1 VSVQRHAVYVLDMSG
16 KPLTPTTPAK
26 ARKLLKA
33 GAAKKV
39 WSKFQTFGIQ
49 LLTETRQARPI
60 TSLGVDPGTKFE
72 GYAVICGTEN
82 ALAVKLDLP
91 DKQNIAAKLKKRRSL
106 RRARRFRKC
115 RRRPARFANRSRKGF
130 IAPSQLVIVCSRL
143 KVLRAL
149 FALYPITRVGLEDLR
164 FNHAKHRWG
173 ANFSTVEIGKK
184 QLKEFLEAQGA
195 QVSLFQGF
203 ETKALR
209 EKYGYSKSKLK
220 GADCFTAHCSDA
232 LALACVMGSGVP
244 VAPGSFIIVDDTYR
258 PVRRKLHDE
267 QPAKGGIRETY
278 SRGTV
283 FGVQKGRL
291 IGSRNGKIGQLC
303 GEKQGRYRYY
313 DQEGKRQ
320 ETVRIVWISS
330 QFVVR
335 KEAVKHSARS

>member
-1 VSVQRHAVYVLDMSG
+1 MSVRDHTVFVLDIMG

-33 GAAKKV
+33 GVARKI
-39 WSKFQTFGIQ
+39 WSRFQTFGIQ
-49 LLTETRQARPI
+49 LLTETRQAIPI

-82 ALAVKLDLP
+82 SLAIKLDLP
-91 DKQNIAAKLKKRRSL
+91 DKQNVVAKLKKRRTL

-130 IAPSQLVIVCSRL
+130 IAPSQLVVVCSRL
-143 KVLRAL
+143 KILRTL
-149 FALYPITRVGLEDLR
+149 FALYPISRVGLEDMR

-173 ANFSTVEIGKK
+173 ANFSTVEIGK
-184 QLKEFLEAQGA
+184 QRLKEFLEAQGA
-195 QVSLFQGF
+195 LVSLFHGF

-209 EKYGYSKSKLK
+209 EQYGYTKTKAK
-220 GADCFTAHCSDA
+220 GADRFTAHCSDA
-232 LALACVMGSGVP
+232 LALACVMGPGVH
-244 VAPGSFIIVDDTYR
+244 VAPGNFLVVDDTYR

-278 SRGTV
+278 SHGTV

-291 IGSRNGKIGQLC
+291 IGAKNGKIGQLC

-313 DQEGKRQ
+313 DHVGKRQ
-320 ETVRIVWISS
+320 ETVRLAWISS
-330 QFVVR
+330 QFVV
-335 KEAVKHSARS
+335 KKQVIKQ

>member
-1 VSVQRHAVYVLDMSG
+1 MSVRGHAVFVLDIMG

-33 GAAKKV
+33 GVARKT
-39 WSKFQTFGIQ
+39 WSRFQTFGIQ

-82 ALAVKLDLP
+82 TLAIKLDLP
-91 DKQNIAAKLKKRRSL
+91 DKQNIAAKLKKRRTL

-130 IAPSQLVIVCSRL
+130 IAPSQLVVVCSRL
-143 KVLRAL
+143 KILRAM
-149 FALYPITRVGLEDLR
+149 FALYPISRVGLEDMR
-164 FNHAKHRWG
+164 FNHAKRRWG
-173 ANFSTVEIGKK
+173 ANFSTVEIGK
-184 QLKEFLEAQGA
+184 QRLKEFLEARGA

-209 EKYGYSKSKLK
+209 EQFGYTKTKVK
-220 GADCFTAHCSDA
+220 GADRFTAHCSDA
-232 LALACVMGSGVP
+232 LALACVMGPGVQ
-244 VAPGSFIIVDDTYR
+244 VAPGNFLVVDDTYR
-258 PVRRKLHDE
+258 PMRRKLHDE

-278 SRGTV
+278 SHGTV

-291 IGSRNGKIGQLC
+291 IGARNGKIGRLC

-320 ETVRIVWISS
+320 ETVHIAWISC
-330 QFVVR
+330 QFVVK
-335 KEAVKHSARS
+335 KEVAKQ